1 MGVREK
7 GRHDRT
13 KVTDKCPRCGHQQSL
28 STKNRILAGNMIEI
42 EMGKGKTFYWHLINF
57 EGKYELMSEK

>member
-1 MGVREK
+1 MGVRDK
-7 GRHDRT
+7 VRHDRT
-13 KVTDKCPRCGHQQSL
+13 KVTDKCPRYGHQQSL
-28 STKNRILAGNMIEI
+28 STKNMIHAGNMIEI